1 MKIGYHILTTVY
13 FVVDDIFNETNAN
26 DIEIFAIRKNIFFD
40 QPAPYMRQIGQVA
53 GTGWSH
59 KIKTLSN
66 NINQLQLKD
75 KMCCHSETWYL

>member
-40 QPAPYMRQIGQVA
+40 QPAPCMGQVGQVA
-53 GTGWSH
+53 GAGWSH
-59 KIKTLSN
+59 NIKTLSN

-75 KMCCHSETWYL
+75 NICCHSETWYL